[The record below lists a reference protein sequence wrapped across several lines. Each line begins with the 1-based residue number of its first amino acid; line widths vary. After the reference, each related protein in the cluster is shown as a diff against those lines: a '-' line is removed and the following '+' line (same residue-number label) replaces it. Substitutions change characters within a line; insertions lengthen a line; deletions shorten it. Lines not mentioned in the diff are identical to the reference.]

1 MGYIPESLTRGP
13 SAVPGSCDLGEAWGC
28 HSITVWDLPD
38 S

>member
-13 SAVPGSCDLGEAWGC
+13 SAVPGSCDP
-28 HSITVWDLPD
+28 ITGWDLPD